1 MNKMILLAAGVCQG
15 SFGLGYKDYRPFSWA
30 LFWLSYNLLCL
41 AVAGIWAFA
50 QVPGLAAVYGAHGGE
65 ALVKEFSPARYG
77 PEKMA
82 RLESAL
88 RRQILSGKRASPALP
103 SASAAGRLFLSALL
117 LLGRHLR
124 Q

>member
-30 LFWLSYNLLCL
+30 LFWLIYNLLCL

-65 ALVKEFSPARYG
+65 TLVIFICG
-77 PEKMA
+77 
-82 RLESAL
+82 LL
-88 RRQILSGKRASPALP
+88 WG
-103 SASAAGRLFLSALL
+103 ASAVCFTNAREDVLPASGPFT
-117 LLGRHLR
+117 
-124 Q
+124 